1 MKKFTKFEIATIKR
15 TAQNV
20 SPMVSKKKRIAAQIV
35 ALKEEYDN
43 LSKMQEQYEASIR
56 TMTGGFSTEDL
67 VTRVVETTN
76 SVDKNGNPVKI
87 TKFVLKYP
95 DTVVPPT
102 AYEDANVKPEDE
114 VEDNNMEVDTEVP
127 DALYEIVE

>member
-20 SPMVSKKKRIAAQIV
+20 SPMVSKKRKIAAQII

-43 LSKMQEQYEASIR
+43 LAKMQEQYEASIR

-67 VTRVVETTN
+67 VNKVVETTN
-76 SVDKNGNPVKI
+76 SLDKNGNPIKV

-102 AYEDANVKPEDE
+102 EEIPTQK
-114 VEDNNMEVDTEVP
+114 VEDTTEEESNTEVSE
-127 DALYEIVE
+127 ALYETVE

>member
-20 SPMVSKKKRIAAQIV
+20 SPMVSKKRKIAAQII

-43 LSKMQEQYEASIR
+43 LAKMQEQYEASIR

-67 VTRVVETTN
+67 VNKVVETTN
-76 SVDKNGNPVKI
+76 SLDKNGNPVKI

-102 AYEDANVKPEDE
+102 EEIPTQK
-114 VEDNNMEVDTEVP
+114 VEDTTEEEPNTEVSET
-127 DALYEIVE
+127 LYETVE

>member
-20 SPMVSKKKRIAAQIV
+20 SPMVSRKRKIAAQMI

-43 LSKMQEQYEASIR
+43 LAKMQEQYEASIR

-67 VTRVVETTN
+67 VNKVVETTN
-76 SVDKNGNPVKI
+76 SLDKNGNPVKI

-102 AYEDANVKPEDE
+102 EEIPTQK
-114 VEDNNMEVDTEVP
+114 VEDTTEEEHNTEVSET
-127 DALYEIVE
+127 LYETVE

>member
-20 SPMVSKKKRIAAQIV
+20 SPMVSKKRKIAAQMI

-43 LSKMQEQYEASIR
+43 LAKMQEQYEASIR

-67 VTRVVETTN
+67 VNKVVETTN
-76 SVDKNGNPVKI
+76 SLDKNGNPVKI

-102 AYEDANVKPEDE
+102 EEIPTQK
-114 VEDNNMEVDTEVP
+114 VEDTTEEEPNTEVSET
-127 DALYEIVE
+127 LYETVE

>member
-20 SPMVSKKKRIAAQIV
+20 SPMVSKKRKIAAQII

-43 LSKMQEQYEASIR
+43 LAKMQEQYEASIR

-67 VTRVVETTN
+67 VNKVVETTN
-76 SVDKNGNPVKI
+76 SLDKNGNPVKI

-95 DTVVPPT
+95 DTVVPPIEEIPT
-102 AYEDANVKPEDE
+102 QK
-114 VEDNNMEVDTEVP
+114 VEDTIEEEHNTEVSET
-127 DALYEIVE
+127 LYETVE

>member
-20 SPMVSKKKRIAAQIV
+20 SPMVSKKRKIAAQMI

-43 LSKMQEQYEASIR
+43 LAKMQEQYEASIR

-67 VTRVVETTN
+67 VNKVVETTN
-76 SVDKNGNPVKI
+76 SLDKNGNPVKI

-102 AYEDANVKPEDE
+102 EEIPTQR
-114 VEDNNMEVDTEVP
+114 VEDTTEEEHNTEVSE
-127 DALYEIVE
+127 ALYETVE

>member
-20 SPMVSKKKRIAAQIV
+20 SPMVSKKRKIAAQII

-43 LSKMQEQYEASIR
+43 LAKMQEQYEASIR

-67 VTRVVETTN
+67 VNKVVETTN
-76 SVDKNGNPVKI
+76 SLDKNGNPVKI

-95 DTVVPPT
+95 DTVIPPT
-102 AYEDANVKPEDE
+102 EETPAQE
-114 VEDNNMEVDTEVP
+114 VNTAEEEPNTEVSET
-127 DALYEIVE
+127 LYETVE

>member
-20 SPMVSKKKRIAAQIV
+20 SPMVSKKRKIAAQII

-43 LSKMQEQYEASIR
+43 LAKMQEQYEASIR

-67 VTRVVETTN
+67 VNKIVETTN
-76 SVDKNGNPVKI
+76 SLDKNGNPVKI

-102 AYEDANVKPEDE
+102 EETPAQE
-114 VEDNNMEVDTEVP
+114 VEDTTEEEPNTEVSET
-127 DALYEIVE
+127 LYETVE

>member
-20 SPMVSKKKRIAAQIV
+20 SPMVSKKRKIAAQMI

-43 LSKMQEQYEASIR
+43 LAKMQEQYEASIR

-67 VTRVVETTN
+67 VNKVVETTN
-76 SVDKNGNPVKI
+76 SLDKNGNPVKI

-102 AYEDANVKPEDE
+102 EETPTQK
-114 VEDNNMEVDTEVP
+114 VEDTTEEESNTEVS
-127 DALYEIVE
+127 DTLYETVE

>member
-20 SPMVSKKKRIAAQIV
+20 SPMVSKKRKIAAQIIS
-35 ALKEEYDN
+35 LKEEYDN
-43 LSKMQEQYEASIR
+43 LAKMQEQYEASIR

-67 VTRVVETTN
+67 VNKVVETTN
-76 SVDKNGNPVKI
+76 SLDKNGNPVKI

-102 AYEDANVKPEDE
+102 EETPTQEVKDTTEE
-114 VEDNNMEVDTEVP
+114 EHNTEVSE
-127 DALYEIVE
+127 ALYETVE

>member
-20 SPMVSKKKRIAAQIV
+20 SPMVSKKRKIAAQII

-43 LSKMQEQYEASIR
+43 LTKMQEQYEASIR

-67 VTRVVETTN
+67 VNKVVETTN
-76 SVDKNGNPVKI
+76 SLDKNGNPVKV

-102 AYEDANVKPEDE
+102 EEISTQE
-114 VEDNNMEVDTEVP
+114 VEDTTEGESNTEVP
-127 DALYEIVE
+127 NELYETVE

>member
-20 SPMVSKKKRIAAQIV
+20 SPMVSKKRKIAAQMI

-43 LSKMQEQYEASIR
+43 LAKMQEQYEASIR

-67 VTRVVETTN
+67 VNKVVETTN
-76 SVDKNGNPVKI
+76 SLDKNGNPIKT

-102 AYEDANVKPEDE
+102 EETPTQK
-114 VEDNNMEVDTEVP
+114 VEDTTEEESNTEVS
-127 DALYEIVE
+127 DTLYETVE

>member
-20 SPMVSKKKRIAAQIV
+20 SPMVSKKRKIAAQMI

-43 LSKMQEQYEASIR
+43 LAKMQEQYEASIR

-67 VTRVVETTN
+67 VNKVVETTN
-76 SVDKNGNPVKI
+76 SLDKNGNPVKI

-102 AYEDANVKPEDE
+102 EETPAQEANTTEE
-114 VEDNNMEVDTEVP
+114 ESNTEVSE
-127 DALYEIVE
+127 ALYETVE

>member
-20 SPMVSKKKRIAAQIV
+20 SPMVSKKRKIAAQMI

-43 LSKMQEQYEASIR
+43 LAKMQEQYEASIR

-67 VTRVVETTN
+67 VNKVVETTN
-76 SVDKNGNPVKI
+76 SLDKNGNPIKT

-102 AYEDANVKPEDE
+102 EEIPTQEANTAEE
-114 VEDNNMEVDTEVP
+114 GSNTEVSET
-127 DALYEIVE
+127 LYETVE

>member
-20 SPMVSKKKRIAAQIV
+20 SPMVSKKRKIAAQII

-43 LSKMQEQYEASIR
+43 LAKMQEQYEASIR

-67 VTRVVETTN
+67 VNKVVETTN
-76 SVDKNGNPVKI
+76 SLDKNGNPIKT

-102 AYEDANVKPEDE
+102 EEIPTQK
-114 VEDNNMEVDTEVP
+114 VEDTTEEEHNTEVSET
-127 DALYEIVE
+127 LYETVE

>member
-20 SPMVSKKKRIAAQIV
+20 SPMVSKKRKIAAQII

-43 LSKMQEQYEASIR
+43 LAKMQEQYEASIR

-67 VTRVVETTN
+67 VNKVVETTN
-76 SVDKNGNPVKI
+76 SLDKNGNPVKI

-95 DTVVPPT
+95 ETVVPPT
-102 AYEDANVKPEDE
+102 EETPAQKVEDTEDE
-114 VEDNNMEVDTEVP
+114 PDTEVSET
-127 DALYEIVE
+127 LYETVE

>member
-20 SPMVSKKKRIAAQIV
+20 SPMVSKKKKIAAQIM
-35 ALKEEYDN
+35 ALNEEYDN

-67 VTRVVETTN
+67 VTRVVEPTN

-102 AYEDANVKPEDE
+102 VDE
-114 VEDNNMEVDTEVP
+114 VVTPEPENALVDGNMEVDTEVP

>member
-20 SPMVSKKKRIAAQIV
+20 SPMVSKKRKIAAQMI

-43 LSKMQEQYEASIR
+43 LAKMQEQYEASIR

-67 VTRVVETTN
+67 VNKVVETTN
-76 SVDKNGNPVKI
+76 SLDKNGNPIKT

-102 AYEDANVKPEDE
+102 EETPAQEVKDTTEEEP
-114 VEDNNMEVDTEVP
+114 NTEVP
-127 DALYEIVE
+127 GELYETVE

>member
-20 SPMVSKKKRIAAQIV
+20 SPMVSKKRKIAAQII

-43 LSKMQEQYEASIR
+43 LAKMQEQYEASIR

-67 VTRVVETTN
+67 VNKVVETTN
-76 SVDKNGNPVKI
+76 SLDKNGNPVKI

-95 DTVVPPT
+95 ETVVPPT
-102 AYEDANVKPEDE
+102 EETPAQE
-114 VEDNNMEVDTEVP
+114 VEDTTEEEPNTEVSET
-127 DALYEIVE
+127 LYETVE

>member
-20 SPMVSKKKRIAAQIV
+20 SPMVSKKRKIAAQII

-43 LSKMQEQYEASIR
+43 LAKMQEQYEASIR

-67 VTRVVETTN
+67 VNKVVETTN
-76 SVDKNGNPVKI
+76 SLDKNGNPVKI

-102 AYEDANVKPEDE
+102 EETPTQE
-114 VEDNNMEVDTEVP
+114 VEDTTEEEHNTEVSE
-127 DALYEIVE
+127 ALYETVE

>member
-20 SPMVSKKKRIAAQIV
+20 SPMVSKKRKIAAQMI

-43 LSKMQEQYEASIR
+43 LAKMQEQYEASIR

-67 VTRVVETTN
+67 VNKVVETTN
-76 SVDKNGNPVKI
+76 SLDKNGNPIKT

-102 AYEDANVKPEDE
+102 EEIPTQK
-114 VEDNNMEVDTEVP
+114 VEDTTEEEHNTEVSET
-127 DALYEIVE
+127 LYETVE

>member
-20 SPMVSKKKRIAAQIV
+20 SPMVSKKRKIAAQMI

-43 LSKMQEQYEASIR
+43 LTKMQEQYEASIR

-67 VTRVVETTN
+67 VNKVVETTN
-76 SVDKNGNPVKI
+76 SLDKNGNPIKV

-95 DTVVPPT
+95 DTVVSPT
-102 AYEDANVKPEDE
+102 EEIPTQETNTAEEGSN
-114 VEDNNMEVDTEVP
+114 TEVP
-127 DALYEIVE
+127 ETLYETVEE

>member
-20 SPMVSKKKRIAAQIV
+20 SPMVSKKRKIAAQII

-43 LSKMQEQYEASIR
+43 LAKMQEQYEASIR

-67 VTRVVETTN
+67 VNKVVETTN
-76 SVDKNGNPVKI
+76 SLDKNGNPVKI

-95 DTVVPPT
+95 DTVVPPIEEIPT
-102 AYEDANVKPEDE
+102 QK
-114 VEDNNMEVDTEVP
+114 VEDTTEEEHNTEVSET
-127 DALYEIVE
+127 LYETVE

>member
-20 SPMVSKKKRIAAQIV
+20 SPMVSKKRKIAAQMI

-43 LSKMQEQYEASIR
+43 LAKMQEQYEASIR

-67 VTRVVETTN
+67 VNKVVETTN
-76 SVDKNGNPVKI
+76 SLDKNGNPVKI

-102 AYEDANVKPEDE
+102 EEIPTQK
-114 VEDNNMEVDTEVP
+114 VEDTTEEEHNTEVSET
-127 DALYEIVE
+127 LYETVE

>member
-20 SPMVSKKKRIAAQIV
+20 SPMVSKKRKIAAQII

-43 LSKMQEQYEASIR
+43 LAKMQEQYEASIR

-67 VTRVVETTN
+67 VNKVVETTN
-76 SVDKNGNPVKI
+76 SLDKNGNPVKV

-102 AYEDANVKPEDE
+102 EEISTQE
-114 VEDNNMEVDTEVP
+114 VEDTTEGESNTEVP
-127 DALYEIVE
+127 NELYETVE

>member
-20 SPMVSKKKRIAAQIV
+20 SPMVSKKRKIAAQMI

-43 LSKMQEQYEASIR
+43 LAKMQEQYEASIR

-67 VTRVVETTN
+67 VNKVVETTN
-76 SVDKNGNPVKI
+76 SLDKNGNPVKI

-95 DTVVPPT
+95 DTVVPPIEEIPT
-102 AYEDANVKPEDE
+102 QR
-114 VEDNNMEVDTEVP
+114 VEDTTEEEHNTEVSET
-127 DALYEIVE
+127 LYETVE

>member
-20 SPMVSKKKRIAAQIV
+20 SPMVSKKRKIAAQII

-43 LSKMQEQYEASIR
+43 LAKMQEQYEASIR

-67 VTRVVETTN
+67 VNKVVETTN
-76 SVDKNGNPVKI
+76 SLDKNGNPVKV

-95 DTVVPPT
+95 ETVVPPT
-102 AYEDANVKPEDE
+102 EETPTQE
-114 VEDNNMEVDTEVP
+114 VEDTEEEPDTEVSET
-127 DALYEIVE
+127 LYETVE

>member
-20 SPMVSKKKRIAAQIV
+20 SPMVSKKRKIAAQMI

-43 LSKMQEQYEASIR
+43 LAKMQEQYEASIR

-67 VTRVVETTN
+67 VNKVVETTN
-76 SVDKNGNPVKI
+76 SLDKNGNPVKI

-95 DTVVPPT
+95 DTVVPPMGEIPT
-102 AYEDANVKPEDE
+102 QKAEDITEEEPN
-114 VEDNNMEVDTEVP
+114 TEVSET
-127 DALYEIVE
+127 LYETVE

>member
-20 SPMVSKKKRIAAQIV
+20 SPMVSKKRKIAAQII

-43 LSKMQEQYEASIR
+43 LAKMQEQYEASIR

-67 VTRVVETTN
+67 VNKVVETTN
-76 SVDKNGNPVKI
+76 SLDKNGNPVKI

-102 AYEDANVKPEDE
+102 EETPAQK
-114 VEDNNMEVDTEVP
+114 VEDTTEEEHNTEVSET
-127 DALYEIVE
+127 LYETVE

>member
-20 SPMVSKKKRIAAQIV
+20 SPMVSKKRKIAAQII
-35 ALKEEYDN
+35 ALKEEYDA
-43 LSKMQEQYEASIR
+43 LAKMQEQYEASIR

-67 VTRVVETTN
+67 VNKVVETTN
-76 SVDKNGNPVKI
+76 SLDKNGNPIKT

-95 DTVVPPT
+95 ATVVPPT
-102 AYEDANVKPEDE
+102 EEIPTQE
-114 VEDNNMEVDTEVP
+114 VEDTTEGESNTEVP
-127 DALYEIVE
+127 SELYETVE

>member
-20 SPMVSKKKRIAAQIV
+20 SPMVSKKRKIAAQMI

-43 LSKMQEQYEASIR
+43 LTKMQEQYEASIR
-56 TMTGGFSTEDL
+56 TMTSGFSTEDL
-67 VTRVVETTN
+67 VNKVVETTN
-76 SVDKNGNPVKI
+76 SLDKNGNPIKV

-102 AYEDANVKPEDE
+102 EEISTQE
-114 VEDNNMEVDTEVP
+114 VEDTTEGESNTEVP
-127 DALYEIVE
+127 NELYETVE

>member
-20 SPMVSKKKRIAAQIV
+20 SPMVSKKRKIAAQMI

-43 LSKMQEQYEASIR
+43 LAKMQEQYEASIR

-67 VTRVVETTN
+67 VNKVVETTN
-76 SVDKNGNPVKI
+76 SLDKNGNPVKI

-102 AYEDANVKPEDE
+102 EETPTQEVKDTTEE
-114 VEDNNMEVDTEVP
+114 ETNTEVSE
-127 DALYEIVE
+127 ALYETVE

>member
-20 SPMVSKKKRIAAQIV
+20 SPMVSKKRKIAAQII

-43 LSKMQEQYEASIR
+43 LAKMQEQYEASIR

-67 VTRVVETTN
+67 VNKVVETTN
-76 SVDKNGNPVKI
+76 SLDKNGNPIKV

-102 AYEDANVKPEDE
+102 VGENTNVEPEDE
-114 VEDNNMEVDTEVP
+114 MKDNYMEVDTEVP
-127 DALYEIVE
+127 NALYETVE

>member
-20 SPMVSKKKRIAAQIV
+20 SPMVSKKRKIAAQII

-43 LSKMQEQYEASIR
+43 LAKMQEQYEASIR

-67 VTRVVETTN
+67 VNKVVETTN
-76 SVDKNGNPVKI
+76 SLDKNGNPVKI

-95 DTVVPPT
+95 DTVVPPMGEIPT
-102 AYEDANVKPEDE
+102 QK
-114 VEDNNMEVDTEVP
+114 VEDTTEEEPDTEVSET
-127 DALYEIVE
+127 LYETVE

>member
-20 SPMVSKKKRIAAQIV
+20 SPMVSKKRKIVAQIV

-102 AYEDANVKPEDE
+102 EEIPTQE
-114 VEDNNMEVDTEVP
+114 VEDTTEEETNTEVP
-127 DALYEIVE
+127 GELYETVE

>member
-20 SPMVSKKKRIAAQIV
+20 SPMVSKKRKIAAQMI

-43 LSKMQEQYEASIR
+43 LAKMQEQYEASIR

-67 VTRVVETTN
+67 VNKVVETTN
-76 SVDKNGNPVKI
+76 SLDKNGNPVKI

-102 AYEDANVKPEDE
+102 EEIPTQG
-114 VEDNNMEVDTEVP
+114 VEDTTEEEHNTEVSE
-127 DALYEIVE
+127 ALYETVE

>member
-20 SPMVSKKKRIAAQIV
+20 SPMVSKKRKIAAQMI

-43 LSKMQEQYEASIR
+43 LAKMQEQYEASIR

-67 VTRVVETTN
+67 VNKVVETTN
-76 SVDKNGNPVKI
+76 SLDKNGNPVKI

-95 DTVVPPT
+95 DTVVPPVEET
-102 AYEDANVKPEDE
+102 PTQK
-114 VEDNNMEVDTEVP
+114 VEDTTEEEHNTEVSET
-127 DALYEIVE
+127 LYETVE

>member
-20 SPMVSKKKRIAAQIV
+20 SPMVSKKRKIAAQII

-43 LSKMQEQYEASIR
+43 LAKMQEQYEASIR

-67 VTRVVETTN
+67 VNKVVETTN
-76 SVDKNGNPVKI
+76 SLDKNGNPIKV

-102 AYEDANVKPEDE
+102 GEIPTQG
-114 VEDNNMEVDTEVP
+114 VEDTTEEESNTEVS
-127 DALYEIVE
+127 DALYETVE

>member
-20 SPMVSKKKRIAAQIV
+20 SPMVSRKRKIAAQMI

-43 LSKMQEQYEASIR
+43 LAKMQEQYEASIR

-67 VTRVVETTN
+67 VNKVVDTTN
-76 SVDKNGNPVKI
+76 SLDKNGNAIKT

-102 AYEDANVKPEDE
+102 EEIPTQK
-114 VEDNNMEVDTEVP
+114 VEDTTEEEHNTEVSET
-127 DALYEIVE
+127 LYETVE